1 MFTPASPADLLA
13 EDWFSFLIH
22 LGIIGFPFCSVFR
35 IYKVVAPFGGLL
47 PLQSFVAF
55 VRFSDRIGSGAQG
68 AQARAWRQR
77 CVGAPAQPIPFLRA
91 ASAREAR
98 VWSSLPPSQLESPRR
113 ELWSCFSRR
122 RAAPHDGPRFRA
134 TTMLYTAPPGA
145 ARFPGLFG
153 DFYGMHFFVSL
164 VLTARGSSD

>member
-1 MFTPASPADLLA
+1 M
-13 EDWFSFLIH
+13 
-22 LGIIGFPFCSVFR
+22 
-35 IYKVVAPFGGLL
+35 
-47 PLQSFVAF
+47 
-55 VRFSDRIGSGAQG
+55 
-68 AQARAWRQR
+68 
-77 CVGAPAQPIPFLRA
+77 GAPAQPIPFLRA

>member
-1 MFTPASPADLLA
+1 MEAALRGGTRAANP
-13 EDWFSFLIH
+13 
-22 LGIIGFPFCSVFR
+22 FP
-35 IYKVVAPFGGLL
+35 PGGLR
-47 PLQSFVAF
+47 QGGEGYGR
-55 VRFSDRIGSGAQG
+55 RFSI
-68 AQARAWRQR
+68 
-77 CVGAPAQPIPFLRA
+77 V
-91 ASAREAR
+91 E
-98 VWSSLPPSQLESPRR
+98 VESSRR

-153 DFYGMHFFVSL
+153 DFYDMHFFVSL

>member
-1 MFTPASPADLLA
+1 MY
-13 EDWFSFLIH
+13 H
-22 LGIIGFPFCSVFR
+22 R
-35 IYKVVAPFGGLL
+35 IYGFSTKNVHICVTVANVFSNGTFEAKLRFECAGGPKLRS
-47 PLQSFVAF
+47 Q
-55 VRFSDRIGSGAQG
+55 GAQG